1 VAQECYRR
9 LRELES
15 AVGDLSLAEHW
26 QAGSIGIALEDTKV
40 SGLMP
45 FGPAFE
51 KLEVGDV
58 IEAVDGCEVTPGTVV
73 SAISGENET
82 VVQLQVRR
90 KRDGERQTMDMVC
103 SRPPSPFER
112 LSVCVCVVFR

>member
-1 VAQECYRR
+1 MAQECYRR

-15 AVGDLSLAEHW
+15 TVGDLSLAEHW

-103 SRPPSPFER
+103 SRHPPPRGGGRAF
-112 LSVCVCVVFR
+112 LSV